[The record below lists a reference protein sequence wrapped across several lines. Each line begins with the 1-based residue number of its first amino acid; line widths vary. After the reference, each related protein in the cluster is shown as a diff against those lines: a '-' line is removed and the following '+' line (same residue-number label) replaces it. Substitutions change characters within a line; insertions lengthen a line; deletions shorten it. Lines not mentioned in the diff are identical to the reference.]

1 MQSAPPTSCIP
12 FIEQKTLDEW
22 ATQIPFKPL
31 RPVQISKLPI
41 NTGDFSRNK
50 VCTITCAALVF
61 LIKKNRVVEPEA
73 HRMPGAPFI
82 GMLLADEWESTI
94 A

>member
-1 MQSAPPTSCIP
+1 MNGPPKFLSSPSDLFKSPNSLSILAIFLEKSLHDHLCRLG
-12 FIEQKTLDEW
+12 TL
-22 ATQIPFKPL
+22 K
-31 RPVQISKLPI
+31 
-41 NTGDFSRNK
+41 
-50 VCTITCAALVF
+50 
-61 LIKKNRVVEPEA
+61 KKNRVVEPDA